1 MVSADDVDSA
11 DRAFHSAD
19 RLSTLLMDSA
29 DDSADSDRLFLLI
42 VNNSADGR
50 IRSKRYLLYF
60 GQQYTVDNIL
70 LHVLS

>member
-19 RLSTLLMDSA
+19 KLNNSA

-42 VNNSADGR
+42 MNNSADGR